1 MKSQWSDCNKCQWRA
16 TQDLHK
22 PAIKK
27 IRKRYVYA
35 SYMRRADSAE
45 IKLLSSEN
53 RGIKYVLY
61 AINIFTKYAWVKPL
75 KEKTH

>member
-1 MKSQWSDCNKCQWRA
+1 
-16 TQDLHK
+16 
-22 PAIKK
+22 
-27 IRKRYVYA
+27 
-35 SYMRRADSAE
+35 MRRADSAE
-45 IKLLSSEN
+45 IRLLSSEN